1 MRKSPEHRISD
12 PPDPRRRRHQR
23 SFLVLTSAVA
33 LAMLASCASMKS
45 LTKRT
50 AGSPA
55 EPWVPPASQGK
66 GPAPAPLPSP
76 DIPAGLQQPGQAW
89 KLADMVAVGLANN
102 PQTRAAWNAAR
113 AASAAVSISKG
124 EYLPAVNLSLPAN
137 TQKLAFAG
145 GKFIVKQ
152 QTLTPQASLSWLL
165 FDFWGREADIQSARQ
180 ALEAANWNQNA
191 VFQSVI
197 LHVESSYYRYLA
209 AKAVLQ
215 AQETSRQGAQAN
227 FDAATARHQAG
238 LATIADVLQA
248 KTALSTID
256 LNLVTTR
263 GLIQTL
269 HGALANAMG
278 LPAAT
283 PFEVTVDLPPIL
295 PIEEVAKQVDLCI
308 KEAEARR
315 PDLAA
320 ARAQVLGAEAAVQKA
335 RSLLFPSFSL
345 TGGIGRTYY
354 EGLPTSNPYY
364 TLSLNINLAFM
375 FGLQQYGVL
384 AAKAQAETAR
394 DQAAELSRGIELQVW
409 TSYYGLK
416 TAEQKI
422 ANSRDL
428 LESAQASY
436 DVALGRYKGGVGSI
450 LDLLTAQDTLE
461 NARVQTVLAKADW
474 FLSLVQFTHD
484 TGVLEPPAA
493 PSKPG
498 LPSNPEKGDHRP

>member
-1 MRKSPEHRISD
+1 MTVNPELWTSDRPD
-12 PPDPRRRRHQR
+12 PPPRRLRRLLSQA
-23 SFLVLTSAVA
+23 LASAA
-33 LAMLASCASMKS
+33 TLAMLASCASMDT

-50 AGSPA
+50 AESPA
-55 EPWVPPASQGK
+55 EPWVPPAPPDK
-66 GPAPAPLPSP
+66 APAPLPSP
-76 DIPAGLQQPGQAW
+76 EIPADLQQPGQAW
-89 KLADMVAVGLANN
+89 NLADMVAVSLANN

-113 AASAAVSISKG
+113 AASAAVSISYG
-124 EYLPAVNLSLPAN
+124 AYLPRIDVTVPG
-137 TQKLAFAG
+137 TKQKMAFAG
-145 GKFIVKQ
+145 GRFIVDQ
-152 QTLTPQASLSWLL
+152 MTMTPSASLSFLL
-165 FDFWGREADIQSARQ
+165 YDFGGREADVQSARR
-180 ALEAANWNQNA
+180 ALEASNWAQNA
-191 VFQSVI
+191 VFQNVI
-197 LHVESSYYRYLA
+197 LQVETAYYRYLA

-215 AQETSRQGAQAN
+215 AQETNRNGAQTN
-227 FDAATARHQAG
+227 YDAATNRHQAG

-283 PFEVTVDLPPIL
+283 AFDVAVDLPEIVPL
-295 PIEEVAKQVDLCI
+295 EAVAKQVDLCI

-320 ARAQVLGAEAAVQKA
+320 ARAQVLQAEAGIRKA
-335 RSLLFPSFSL
+335 RSTLYPAFSL
-345 TGGIGRTYY
+345 NGNIGRIFYKGTSA
-354 EGLPTSNPYY
+354 SNPFY
-364 TLSLNINLAFM
+364 SVSINMDLAFL

-384 AAKAQAETAR
+384 AATAQAEVAR
-394 DQAAELSRGIELQVW
+394 DQAAELGRGIELQVW
-409 TSYYGLK
+409 TDYYGLK

-422 ANSRDL
+422 INSRDL

-461 NARVQTVLAKADW
+461 NARVQTILAKADW
-474 FLSLVQFTHD
+474 FLTLVQFTHD
-484 TGVLEPPAA
+484 TGALAPPAPA
-493 PSKPG
+493 NKSG